1 MVLQPGAECQPAGRR
16 GGGLGGGQRPKV
28 GRSAAQPTAAPPGPW
43 KKTGR
48 NGRIPGMRYQVELKP
63 RARKDLRRIPKP
75 DAARV
80 VDALE
85 KLEDDLTGDVKRLAA
100 FAPEY
105 RLRVGDYRVLF
116 EIRESNRVV
125 VYRVRHRRESYRP

>member
-1 MVLQPGAECQPAGRR
+1 
-16 GGGLGGGQRPKV
+16 
-28 GRSAAQPTAAPPGPW
+28 
-43 KKTGR
+43 
-48 NGRIPGMRYQVELKP
+48 MRYEVELKP

-80 VDALE
+80 VEALE
-85 KLEDDLTGDVKRLAA
+85 KLENDLAGDVKRLTA

-116 EIRESNRVV
+116 EIEQTNRVV
-125 VYRVRHRRESYRP
+125 VYRVRHRRESYRS

>member
-1 MVLQPGAECQPAGRR
+1 
-16 GGGLGGGQRPKV
+16 
-28 GRSAAQPTAAPPGPW
+28 
-43 KKTGR
+43 
-48 NGRIPGMRYQVELKP
+48 MRYEVELKP
-63 RARKDLRRIPKP
+63 RAMKDLRRISKP

-85 KLEDDLTGDVKRLAA
+85 KLEDDLAGDVKRLTA

-116 EIRESNRVV
+116 EIDQNNHVV
-125 VYRVRHRRESYRP
+125 VYRVRHRRESYRS